1 MARPRV
7 LITGFG
13 PFPGVADNPS
23 AWLAEMFAARRAE
36 FDCELHAR
44 ILPTEWEAVALMPP
58 LYETL
63 QPHVMIHFGLNA
75 RAKTF
80 RIEKSAHNR
89 AARRADAKGALPA
102 IPTIRN
108 PGPDRFDTS
117 LPAAS
122 LAAHLRMCGLP
133 AVTSR
138 SAGRYLCNFLYY
150 HSLDWARGRTETPLI
165 LFVHIPPLS
174 GGAGAFREQTLLDGA
189 REILRFVLAFASKR
203 EPAKTSLDP
212 AFARGEARLPAR
224 DA

>member
-13 PFPGVADNPS
+13 PFPGVAENPS
-23 AWLAEMFAARRAE
+23 AWLAETFAARPAE
-36 FDCELHAR
+36 FDCELRAR
-44 ILPTEWEAVALMPP
+44 VLPTEWEAVALMPR

-63 QPHVMIHFGLNA
+63 QPHVMIHFGLSE
-75 RAKTF
+75 RATTF

-89 AARRADAKGALPA
+89 VALRADARGALPA
-102 IPTIRN
+102 TPTIRN
-108 PGPDRFDTS
+108 PGPDRFDTT

-122 LAAHLRMCGLP
+122 LAAHLRMRGLP

-165 LFVHIPPLS
+165 LFVHIPPQS
-174 GGAGAFREQTLLDGA
+174 GGASPFREQTLLDGA
-189 REILRFVLAFASKR
+189 REILRFALAFASEQK
-203 EPAKTSLDP
+203 PAKAALGP
-212 AFARGEARLPAR
+212 AFARGEAGSPAR